1 MKLSICIA
9 TFNRADFIGETLDS
23 LIAQLADDVEVIVV
37 DGASTDGTAAVV
49 GEYAARC
56 PQLRYVR
63 LEKKGGVDQDFARA
77 VELAAGD
84 YCWLMSDDDV
94 VKPGAIQA
102 VLAAADRGYGL
113 ILVNSEVRDRTL
125 SEVLHERE
133 LHITADREYAPEQS
147 SELFRDVAQYMSF
160 IGCVVIRRSVWE
172 SRDKA
177 RYFGTAFVHVGV
189 VFQAP
194 LPLPALVIAEPY
206 IAIRYGNAQWTSRYF
221 EIWMIK
227 WPELLWSFE
236 HIPAAIRAAVYPR
249 EPWRLIR
256 TLLLFR
262 AKGAYSRKDYETW
275 VEPRLRGG
283 LQRFMSSAVARA
295 PGGIVNL
302 LAVGYY
308 RLRAPSARATILD
321 LTSSPFFLFG
331 GRRES
336 TPPAR

>member
-9 TFNRADFIGETLDS
+9 TFNRADFIGATLDS
-23 LIAQLADDVEVIVV
+23 LIAQICDDVEIVVV
-37 DGASTDGTAAVV
+37 DGASTDATPAIV

-56 PQLRYVR
+56 PRLRYVR

-77 VELAAGD
+77 VDLSVGD
-84 YCWLMSDDDV
+84 YCWLMSDDDI
-94 VKPGAIQA
+94 VKPGGIQA
-102 VLAAADRGYGL
+102 VLAAVERGYGL
-113 ILVNSEVRDRTL
+113 ILVNAEVRDRVL

-133 LHITADREYAPEQS
+133 LHITTDRVYTPEQS

-160 IGCVVIRRSVWE
+160 IGCVVIRRAVWD
-172 SRDKA
+172 SRDKE

-189 VFQAP
+189 VFQAA

-221 EIWMIK
+221 EIWMFK

-236 HIPAAIRAAVYPR
+236 HIPARIRAEVYPR

-262 AKGAYSRKDYETW
+262 AKGAYSRTEYDKW
-275 VEPRLRGG
+275 VAPRLRGG
-283 LQRFMSSAVARA
+283 LRRLLSWVVARA
-295 PGGIVNL
+295 PGAIVNL

-308 RLRAPSARATILD
+308 RWRAPSARATLLD
-321 LTSSPFFLFG
+321 LTTSRFFPFG
-331 GRRES
+331 QR
-336 TPPAR
+336 PVQ